1 MLQFSLVFM
10 LQERGPRQKTRLMTD
25 IITFGV
31 GNSAILNQD
40 GKMKILRHVAC
51 FYSKCLAKMKNERP
65 AWQCFLTSILDL
77 KSREWE
83 NNKMESLFTNDSVS
97 VLSNAESL
105 PTEINVWSVASLSL
119 SLQNIK
125 KKKQL
130 TTYCTFPFLSP
141 MSFIKLKFLRAW
153 HHVLLL
159 LPFSHGCELK
169 NVSHSYLAG
178 IFWLDLILSTLN
190 K

>member
-1 MLQFSLVFM
+1 
-10 LQERGPRQKTRLMTD
+10 
-25 IITFGV
+25 
-31 GNSAILNQD
+31 
-40 GKMKILRHVAC
+40 
-51 FYSKCLAKMKNERP
+51 
-65 AWQCFLTSILDL
+65 
-77 KSREWE
+77 
-83 NNKMESLFTNDSVS
+83 MESLFTNDSVS
-97 VLSNAESL
+97 VLSNAEFL

-141 MSFIKLKFLRAW
+141 MSFIKFKFLRAW
-153 HHVLLL
+153 DHALLL

-178 IFWLDLILSTLN
+178 IF
-190 K
+190 